1 LRERVKELTCLYGI
15 ARLVVE
21 PGISLEEILQ
31 GIVELLPAAWLY
43 PEIASARIILDD
55 RSYVTPAFQNGIHKL
70 VAEIVVSEQRRG
82 TVEVVYGEEKPELDE
97 GPFLKEERH
106 LLDTVTREVALII
119 KRREAE
125 EEQLRLQAQLQH
137 ADRLA
142 TIGQL
147 AAGMAHELNEPLGN
161 IIGFAQLA
169 KKNTGLPA
177 QADQDIDKIL
187 NAALAAREVI
197 RKILI
202 FARQKP
208 PQKVK
213 VHLNQMVEDGLSFL
227 ESRCA
232 RQRVELIRD
241 LSASLP
247 KVSADPIQLNQVLV
261 NLVINAL
268 QAMPEGGRL
277 TVRTLQGKNTVSLI
291 IQDTGA
297 GMREEVMKQ
306 IFTPF
311 FTTKDVGQGTGL
323 GLPVVHGII
332 TSHGGSIT
340 VSSKVDFG
348 TKFEIRLPISDPEET
363 GHRPSG
369 DEGEGSW
376 SAG

>member
-1 LRERVKELTCLYGI
+1 
-15 ARLVVE
+15 
-21 PGISLEEILQ
+21 
-31 GIVELLPAAWLY
+31 
-43 PEIASARIILDD
+43 
-55 RSYVTPAFQNGIHKL
+55 
-70 VAEIVVSEQRRG
+70 
-82 TVEVVYGEEKPELDE
+82 
-97 GPFLKEERH
+97 
-106 LLDTVTREVALII
+106 
-119 KRREAE
+119 
-125 EEQLRLQAQLQH
+125 
-137 ADRLA
+137 
-142 TIGQL
+142 
-147 AAGMAHELNEPLGN
+147 
-161 IIGFAQLA
+161 
-169 KKNTGLPA
+169 
-177 QADQDIDKIL
+177 
-187 NAALAAREVI
+187 VI